1 MLIRYDST
9 LKHGVWQPGPIQQL
23 NLMATHGPPNK
34 MQVVFCQ
41 DIVINFPEHG
51 FHLRFEPRS
60 QRLRLIEVY
69 DVTRLQ
75 VWLLPC
81 HVTFMS
87 PRVTRQSA
95 FCHQSSWHVV
105 QCAS

>member
-1 MLIRYDST
+1 
-9 LKHGVWQPGPIQQL
+9 
-23 NLMATHGPPNK
+23 
-34 MQVVFCQ
+34 MQAVFGQ

-75 VWLLPC
+75 VSTALMIHTYPMIPLLGRSLLC
-81 HVTFMS
+81 HST
-87 PRVTRQSA
+87 
-95 FCHQSSWHVV
+95 SS
-105 QCAS
+105 

>member
-1 MLIRYDST
+1 MLIRYYST
-9 LKHGVWQPGPIQQL
+9 LKHGVWQPGPTQQL
-23 NLMATHGPPNK
+23 NWLATHRPPNN
-34 MQVVFCQ
+34 MQVVFSQ

-75 VWLLPC
+75 VLLLAFHPK
-81 HVTFMS
+81 FMS
-87 PRVTRQSA
+87 T
-95 FCHQSSWHVV
+95 
-105 QCAS
+105 